1 MSTQTPVVELEA
13 TNEELMEFIAAPN
26 VDAPAVEPKKK
37 RNVFYRLLA
46 LLFALAPAAV
56 FYFLQVKVLA
66 YDPTNGE
73 YAVES
78 YKLLDLFLGLFTKE
92 GVAVSKLFGLLPLL
106 TLSAQPFDMANGLL
120 LYAIPASM
128 AICVLAALVALFCGK
143 AAPGAARFILFLE
156 FLVYASY
163 AICSILILIL
173 NYQGISACLDY
184 VWIGLIGGTL
194 LLYVI
199 LACAKSGKQALIG
212 LIVFLLTTASA
223 GALIYGIY
231 KSSELTQTLISQYP
245 LAKWILLGLVGLYLL
260 SNFIAFLTIAA
271 KKLYGADIAR
281 AVIML
286 LVGGVIV
293 LACFLFK
300 DLSDFLIYALIIAGA
315 SFVMLVFESIV
326 VGVRNGKARRA
337 RKARKA
343 ALAAEKAEAQEK
355 AVEEASAEVLPA
367 PVAEEPV
374 AAIAVTEPVAAIP
387 ELIVPVQEPVEE
399 VAKEEPIIAPAA
411 PAAPAIPVADIYG
424 CGFDPFLATLT
435 TEERTQFTHI
445 FLLRSENKLPSIPD
459 YVVGGDNKVF
469 FRKVFVNLGC
479 LRARIPDGLMEKIY
493 QFTIRQ

>member
-13 TNEELMEFIAAPN
+13 TNEELMEFIAAPD
-26 VDAPAVEPKKK
+26 VEAPAIEPKKK

-66 YDPTNGE
+66 YDPTNSE

-78 YKLLDLFLGLFTKE
+78 HKLLDLFLGLFTKE
-92 GVAVSKLFGLLPLL
+92 GVAISKLFNLLPVL
-106 TLSAQPFDMANGLL
+106 TPSTQPFGMASGLL

-156 FLVYASY
+156 FLVYAGY
-163 AICSILILIL
+163 ALCSILILIL

-184 VWIGLIGGTL
+184 VWIGLIGGAL

-199 LACAKSGKQALIG
+199 LACAKSGKQAFIG
-212 LIVFLLTTASA
+212 LIVFLLSAASA

-231 KSSELTQTLISQYP
+231 KYSELTQTLIAQFP
-245 LAKWILLGLVGLYLL
+245 LTKWILLGLLGVYAL
-260 SNFIAFLTIAA
+260 STFISFLTIAA

-300 DLSDFLIYALIIAGA
+300 DLSDFLLYAIIIAGA
-315 SFVMLVFESIV
+315 SFVMLIFESIV

-337 RKARKA
+337 RKA
-343 ALAAEKAEAQEK
+343 ALAAEQAEAQEQ
-355 AVEEASAEVLPA
+355 ATEEDAKEALPVQA
-367 PVAEEPV
+367 AEEPV
-374 AAIAVTEPVAAIP
+374 AVVAVTEPVVVIP
-387 ELIVPVQEPVEE
+387 ELVAPAQEPVKE
-399 VAKEEPIIAPAA
+399 VVKEEPIFTTAA
-411 PAAPAIPVADIYG
+411 PAATAVPVADIYG

-445 FLLRSENKLPSIPD
+445 FLLRSENKLPAIPD
-459 YVVGGDNKVF
+459 YVVGGDNKIF

-479 LRARIPDGLMEKIY
+479 LRARIPDSLMEKIY